1 MCVPSPQKT
10 QSTRAESPV
19 SIPPVPTSPEGP
31 SIPAVSAPL
40 LPSRTPPS
48 AFTADTPQTRPSVA
62 SGGSKGQFGPL
73 TPDLTYRSVNRGPP
87 DLTYRNVKRGTP
99 RLNLQEHEQGDP
111 PKSHGLHFLPHS
123 RLHPG
128 TSSLHLQW
136 PPGRHAA
143 TCWELLLRTQVPR
156 RGRRGPGLLPRVAV
170 GTTGDFSQR
179 PLPCS
184 LGRRPWRPPKAPGS
198 FSSPTPFRRDSTSPE
213 GPWKIQG
220 ESGHEVSVSCRRH

>member
-48 AFTADTPQTRPSVA
+48 AFTADTPQTQPSVA
-62 SGGSKGQFGPL
+62 SGGSKDQFGPL
-73 TPDLTYRSVNRGPP
+73 TPDLTYRSMNRG
-87 DLTYRNVKRGTP
+87 T
-99 RLNLQEHEQGDP
+99 P
-111 PKSHGLHFLPHS
+111 PKSHGFHFLPHS

-184 LGRRPWRPPKAPGS
+184 LGRRPWPPPKAPGS
-198 FSSPTPFRRDSTSPE
+198 FGSPTPFRRDSTSPE